1 MYGPPSR
8 PDTAGEPETVTLF
21 EQSQPTVKRRA
32 PLLGR
37 YVRWA
42 ISVGLGILSLGG
54 GPALPADPARTLWYT
69 VVLDSPSVGQR
80 LSQSRAN
87 PKGQRQGFRRAAAT
101 SDEFIA
107 RAVQRSQDSVVSAM
121 EAEGAEILG
130 SVQNVLNAV
139 FVRATSR
146 QAEAFRA
153 LGGVKSVVPARSFDL
168 QINAVAESDILRLR
182 AARLRP
188 VDLNADGSGVKIAI
202 IDSGL
207 DFDHAA
213 FKDDSLAQLAGYPRG
228 RPEHLQFAS
237 NKIIAVRNYMHLQNS
252 ALPDTSAPDD
262 LTPRDFSGHGTAV
275 AMIAAGARV
284 QIPGGGEVEG
294 IAPKAYLGVYKVSGT
309 PGIHPGPSS
318 QAVIAAIDDAVTDG
332 MDILNLSLGVPAQ
345 FPWHAAGTA
354 CEAAD
359 DSVGCDPLAV
369 AAQSAVVDFGRVVVA
384 AAGNTGSSGLQQ
396 FPTRNTISSP
406 AIAPDV
412 IAVGATVN
420 ARRFVQ
426 SVRVGLQSFAAM
438 TGSGP
443 GVDGA
448 LSAPA
453 TLAADLG
460 HGFACDAFPDWSLR
474 GRIAVIQRGGC
485 WFVDKVEHA
494 AEAGAVGVVIYN
506 DQGSDELIEMASIE
520 ETDIPAY
527 FVGASDGALL
537 VAEVSSAAEDLTVT
551 LDATL
556 LPQPLDP
563 AAVADF
569 SARGPTPGLNLKPD
583 IAAPGAFIYSAAA
596 DRPWRL
602 AWFRP
607 DGFHQSSGTSLAAP
621 FVAGAAALVWQ
632 QHPNMTVREIT
643 SALVNNAS
651 QSVLEDG
658 APARVASVGGG
669 LLDLERALD
678 PIATVEP
685 PTVGFGPVPATGLP
699 VSADILVT
707 NRSQEA
713 RSYTMTVAPKD
724 ADARAAVT
732 VDGMSSTAFELGPDE
747 FVRVRVALAGQLP
760 VAGSYEGHLKLAR
773 RSDGSPLRVPFLYV
787 AGDGQAHNAFALA
800 GEDEYGLA
808 GEPAVKRLLGKYV
821 DRFGAPV
828 ASLPVSFAVRE
839 GDGTILESST
849 ATDEFG
855 LVHAQV
861 QYAAA
866 SGLQSVVATA
876 GGIEIPF
883 WFEGNAQQPVIEE
896 VINLAR
902 YESGYPVAPG
912 SVVAVFGGGLS
923 EFAGVAPSEPLPLAL
938 KAASVSLDF
947 PEQGVSVPAP
957 LFFASHRQLN
967 IQIPWEFAGLNFA
980 YLKAR
985 VRTRSGAQFVSE
997 PVVVDLAD
1005 VAPGILVSE
1014 DAAGGIVPELWHP
1027 DGYPVTREDPA
1038 RPGDVVIAL
1047 MTGNGPLETAVP
1059 TGRATADSVPTR
1071 HQPVVMVGGT
1081 EAAVDYSGS
1090 APGMVGIYRVDFIL
1104 PETLPSGELVLQ
1116 VTVHG
1121 AASNIVKL
1129 PVL

>member
-1 MYGPPSR
+1 MSR
-8 PDTAGEPETVTLF
+8 PSAV
-21 EQSQPTVKRRA
+21 
-32 PLLGR
+32 
-37 YVRWA
+37 WA
-42 ISVGLGILSLGG
+42 IAVGLGILSLGG
-54 GPALPADPARTLWYT
+54 GTALQAESAPTLQYT

-80 LSQSRAN
+80 LSLSRAR
-87 PKGQRQGFRRAAAT
+87 PKGERQGPRRARAT

-107 RAVQRSQDSVVSAM
+107 RAVKRSQESVVSAI

-130 SVQNVLNAV
+130 SVQNVLNAL
-139 FVRATSR
+139 FVRATPR
-146 QAEAFRA
+146 QAQAFRG
-153 LGGVKSVVPARSFDL
+153 LDGVKSVVPARSFDF
-168 QINAVAESDILRLR
+168 QINAVAESDILRLG

-188 VDLNADGSGVKIAI
+188 ADLNADGSGVRIAI

-207 DFDHAA
+207 DFDHEA
-213 FKDDSLAQLAGYPRG
+213 FKDDSLPQLVGYPRG

-237 NKIIAVRNYMHLQNS
+237 NKIVAVRNYMHLQNS

-262 LTPRDFSGHGTAV
+262 LTPRDFSGHGTSV

-284 QIPGGGEVEG
+284 QIPGGGEIEG

-332 MDILNLSLGVPAQ
+332 MDILNLSLGVPAR
-345 FPWHAAGTA
+345 FPWHAAGSD
-354 CEAAD
+354 CGVAD
-359 DSVGCDPLAV
+359 ESVGCDPLAV

-384 AAGNTGSSGLQQ
+384 AAGNAGDRGLQQ
-396 FPTRNTISSP
+396 SPTSNTISSP

-420 ARRFVQ
+420 SRRFVQ
-426 SVRVGLQSFAAM
+426 TVRVGLQSFAAM

-453 TLAADLG
+453 TLAANFGDGLG
-460 HGFACDAFPDWSLR
+460 CDAFPDWSLR
-474 GRIAVIQRGGC
+474 GRIAVIERGEC
-485 WFVDKVEHA
+485 WFVDKVEYA

-506 DQGSDELIEMASIE
+506 DQGSGELIEMASIE

-527 FVGASDGALL
+527 FIGASDGALL
-537 VAEVSSAAEDLTVT
+537 VEEVGSATEDLTVT

-556 LPQPLDP
+556 LSQPLDP
-563 AAVADF
+563 ASVADF
-569 SARGPTPGLNLKPD
+569 SSRGPTPGLNIKPD
-583 IAAPGAFIYSAAA
+583 IVAPGAFIYSAAA

-607 DGFHQSSGTSLAAP
+607 DGFHQSSGTSFAAP

-632 QHPNMTVREIT
+632 QHLNLTVREIT

-651 QSVLEDG
+651 QSVLEGG
-658 APARVASVGGG
+658 ASARVTSVGGG
-669 LLDLERALD
+669 LLDLEKALD

-685 PTVGFGPVPATGLP
+685 PTVGFGPLPASGLP
-699 VSADILVT
+699 VSADVLIT
-707 NRSQEA
+707 NRSQED
-713 RSYTMTVAPKD
+713 RSYTLTVVPRD
-724 ADARAAVT
+724 ADTRAAVT
-732 VDGMSSTAFELGPDE
+732 VDGMSSAAFELGPDE
-747 FVRVRVALAGQLP
+747 FVTVRVALTGQLP

-773 RSDGSPLRVPFLYV
+773 QSDGTHLRIPYLYV

-808 GEPAVKRLLGKYV
+808 GEPAVKTLLGKYV
-821 DRFGAPV
+821 DRFGVPV

-839 GDGTILESST
+839 GDGTILESSA

-855 LVHAQV
+855 LISAQV
-861 QYAAA
+861 EYATA

-883 WFEGNAQQPVIEE
+883 WFEGNVQEPVIEE

-912 SVVAVFGGGLS
+912 SVVAVFGTGFS
-923 EFAGVAPSEPLPLAL
+923 EFAGVAPAEPLPLAL

-957 LFFASHRQLN
+957 LFFASDRQLN
-967 IQIPWEFAGLNFA
+967 IQIPWIFAGLNFA
-980 YLKAR
+980 YLKVR
-985 VRTRSGAQFVSE
+985 VRTRSGVQFVSE

-1014 DAAGGIVPELWHP
+1014 GASGVIVPELWHP

-1047 MTGNGPLETAVP
+1047 MTGNGPLESAVP
-1059 TGRATADSVPTR
+1059 TGRATADYVPTR

-1081 EAAVDYSGS
+1081 EAVVDYSGS

-1104 PETLPSGELVLQ
+1104 PQTLPSGEPALQ

-1121 AASNIVKL
+1121 APSNVVKL

>member
-1 MYGPPSR
+1 M
-8 PDTAGEPETVTLF
+8 
-21 EQSQPTVKRRA
+21 KRRG
-32 PLLGR
+32 PTSRR
-37 YVRWA
+37 YAWWTV
-42 ISVGLGILSLGG
+42 SFGLGILSLGG
-54 GPALPADPARTLWYT
+54 GPALQAEPARTLPYT

-80 LSQSRAN
+80 LTLARAK
-87 PKGQRQGFRRAAAT
+87 PKGERQGPRRAQAT

-107 RAVQRSQDSVVSAM
+107 RAVQRSQESVVRAM
-121 EAEGAEILG
+121 EVEGAEILG

-139 FVRATSR
+139 FVRATPR
-146 QAEAFRA
+146 QAEAFRG
-153 LGGVKSVVPARSFDL
+153 LDGVKSVVPARGFDL
-168 QINAVAESDILRLR
+168 QIDAVAESDILRLG

-188 VDLNADGSGVKIAI
+188 ADLTADGSGVRIAI

-207 DFDHAA
+207 DFDHEA
-213 FKDDSLAQLAGYPRG
+213 FKDDSLAQLPGYPRG
-228 RPEHLQFAS
+228 RREHLQFTS
-237 NKIIAVRNYMHLQNS
+237 RKIVAVRNYMHLQNS

-284 QIPGGGEVEG
+284 QIPGGEEVEG

-318 QAVIAAIDDAVTDG
+318 QAVIAAVDDAVTDG
-332 MDILNLSLGVPAQ
+332 MDILNLSLGVPAR
-345 FPWHAAGTA
+345 FPWHATGTG
-354 CEAAD
+354 CGAAA

-384 AAGNTGSSGLQQ
+384 AAGNAGSHGLQQ

-426 SVRVGLQSFAAM
+426 SVRVGLDSFSAM

-453 TLAADLG
+453 TLAADFG
-460 HGFACDAFPDWSLR
+460 NGFACDAFPDWSLR
-474 GRIAVIQRGGC
+474 GRIAVVERGGC

-494 AEAGAVGVVIYN
+494 TEAGAVGVVIYN

-537 VAEVSSAAEDLTVT
+537 VAQVDSATEDLTVT

-556 LPQPLDP
+556 VPQPLDP

-583 IAAPGAFIYSAAA
+583 IVAPGAFIYSAAA

-621 FVAGAAALVWQ
+621 FVAGAAALLWQ
-632 QHPNMTVREIT
+632 QHPSLTVREIT

-669 LLDLERALD
+669 LLDLEKALD
-678 PIATVEP
+678 PIATAEP
-685 PTVGFGPVPATGLP
+685 PTVSFGPLPTTGLP
-699 VSADILVT
+699 VSADILIT
-707 NRSQEA
+707 NRSQED
-713 RSYTMTVAPKD
+713 RSYTMTVVPRD
-724 ADARAAVT
+724 ADSRAAVT
-732 VDGMSSTAFELGPDE
+732 VDGMSSAALELGPDE
-747 FVRVRVALAGQLP
+747 FVTVRVALAGQLP

-773 RSDGSPLRVPFLYV
+773 QSDGSHLRIPYLYV

-800 GEDEYGLA
+800 GEDEYGHA
-808 GEPAVKRLLGKYV
+808 GEPAVRTLIGKYV

-839 GDGTILESST
+839 GAGTILESSA

-855 LVHAQV
+855 LVHAEV
-861 QYAAA
+861 RYAAA

-876 GGIEIPF
+876 GGLEIPF
-883 WFEGNAQQPVIEE
+883 WFEGNVQRPVLEE

-902 YESGYPVAPG
+902 YESGHPVAPG
-912 SVVAVFGGGLS
+912 SVVAVFGSGLS
-923 EFAGVAPSEPLPLAL
+923 EFTGVAPSEPLPLAL
-938 KAASVSLDF
+938 KDASVSLDF

-967 IQIPWEFAGLNFA
+967 IQIPWEFQGLNFA

-1014 DAAGGIVPELWHP
+1014 DAAGAIVPELWHP

-1038 RPGDVVIAL
+1038 RPGEVVIAL
-1047 MTGNGPLETAVP
+1047 MTGNGPLETAVL
-1059 TGRATADSVPTR
+1059 TGRATMDYVPTQ
-1071 HQPVVMVGGT
+1071 HQPVVMVGGK

-1090 APGMVGIYRVDFIL
+1090 APGMVGIYQVDFIL
-1104 PETLPSGELVLQ
+1104 PDALPSGELGLH

-1121 AASNIVKL
+1121 ATSNVVKL